1 MHLLT
6 AITIACLFAALP
18 LAAQEPANIDQT
30 LRNLQSQD
38 IDTRQAAMVD
48 IQYSLDPRIPDACL
62 PVLQQDGDSIR
73 RLAARAIGSRWHQI
87 PKDRAPTFINALQP
101 HLKSDHEGLVNMARR
116 GIALLEHD
124 YKSPMVSR
132 SRSKRWVIY
141 ERFGLPCL
149 IDTKTQTEELLG
161 FGSQASLSCA
171 WGNSELQPAVFWH
184 PKQDLVAL
192 DIILSR
198 KTSTVW
204 IWSHGKGLEQIDP
217 LNLTT
222 LIGHK
227 KDTVVGAFGL
237 FTTITGWTGNTL
249 DFTLSFATQAGDDI
263 AEHEGQ
269 FRYDADTAKISVV
282 TPTPAP

>member
-1 MHLLT
+1 MHPLT
-6 AITIACLFAALP
+6 AVTIACLLSTLP
-18 LAAQEPANIDQT
+18 VTAREPANIDQT

-62 PVLQQDGDSIR
+62 PVLQQEGDSIR

-87 PKDRAPTFINALQP
+87 PKDRIPTFVKALQP
-101 HLKSDHEGLVNMARR
+101 QLKSEHEGLVNMARR

-192 DIILSR
+192 DIILNR
-198 KTSTVW
+198 KSSTVW

-217 LNLTT
+217 LNLTS
-222 LIGHK
+222 LLGHK
-227 KDTVVGAFGL
+227 KDTVVGSFGL
-237 FTTITGWTGNTL
+237 FTTITGWTGNAL

-263 AEHEGQ
+263 AEHEAH
-269 FRYDADTAKISVV
+269 FRYNADTGKISVV
-282 TPTPAP
+282 TPTPDP